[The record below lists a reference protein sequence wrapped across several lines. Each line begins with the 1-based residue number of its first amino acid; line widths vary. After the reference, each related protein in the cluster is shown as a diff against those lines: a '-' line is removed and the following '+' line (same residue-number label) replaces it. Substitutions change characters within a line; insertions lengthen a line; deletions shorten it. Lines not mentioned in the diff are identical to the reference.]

1 MNLCSARQQAAVTVP
16 MTRLGNSGSSTAAN
30 LQERLQQASVKEAR
44 GRHAQTRPL
53 RTPRASRNPA
63 AELLLAHRGNGARST
78 SAVAHPRADST
89 PRGFATVT
97 LKRTARS
104 PARMARLEAP
114 ETLFDHVDSAW
125 PPMAHVRRGAER
137 LGPEGRALVA
147 RRLAD
152 TLARF
157 QPPAGVNAPAL
168 RRFFSFLS
176 QVEVIAIEVPLS
188 ALPTA
193 RPEVRPL
200 LERQLADEVFHA
212 TVFASLAKRMGGLD
226 KPIPEAERLLDQ
238 IRRQEDPRTTA
249 VLLNL
254 LAEGWIENLFDH
266 AVTWGVADDVFRI
279 VLEDESRH
287 VEEAHAH
294 AEGLDVA
301 RVEEAVRG
309 FEGEL
314 FRLVQHPRVMLPVLA
329 LAGEA
334 KFRELSD
341 SFLRVHKEALA
352 EVGLDPNPAVL
363 ELEKM
368 SEELA
373 RTAPDAQRARLVEP
387 ETMWR
392 RTALEI
398 WDAPRS
404 PMTNGWIEVRVDH
417 VKTRDLTAVTIAA
430 IGKVWAEFPRVN
442 RYTVGGK
449 VYESGGVNVGVRALV
464 GDKGEAIAT
473 LVVPDAH
480 TRSVRDIQ
488 RILAAGVARLNSM
501 QGYASDVRPDP
512 GAEALGAVLRDD
524 ELMGM
529 VPPEMVTCPVTV
541 ANTGRAGLFAGF
553 GATPAFGQSV
563 EIVIGRVD
571 QRPQWRGWRYKP
583 TATVVLGCS
592 ADHRVIDG
600 VHSGEAM
607 KRLEAALSPAGV
619 KEIRARPD
627 TLPADDA
634 KAAEQLAG
642 VSGQRAELLLSCKA
656 PFWLGWLCWLFKK

>member
-1 MNLCSARQQAAVTVP
+1 
-16 MTRLGNSGSSTAAN
+16 
-30 LQERLQQASVKEAR
+30 
-44 GRHAQTRPL
+44 
-53 RTPRASRNPA
+53 
-63 AELLLAHRGNGARST
+63 
-78 SAVAHPRADST
+78 
-89 PRGFATVT
+89 
-97 LKRTARS
+97 
-104 PARMARLEAP
+104 MARLAEPDVAEA
-114 ETLFDHVDSAW
+114 LFEHVDLAW

-147 RRLAD
+147 RRLRE
-152 TLARF
+152 TLAAF
-157 QPPAGVNAPAL
+157 EPPAHANRAAL

-212 TVFASLAKRMGGLD
+212 TVFAALATRMGGLD
-226 KPIPEAERLLDQ
+226 KPVPEAEKLLDQ

-266 AVTWGVADDVFRI
+266 AVTWGVADSVFAI

-294 AEGLDVA
+294 AEGVDVA
-301 RVEEAVRG
+301 KVAEAVRA

-314 FRLVQHPRVMLPVLA
+314 FKLVQHPRVMLPVLA

-334 KFRELSD
+334 KFRELSA

-368 SEELA
+368 SDELGTGA
-373 RTAPDAQRARLVEP
+373 AQTAKATLVEP

-404 PMTNGWIEVRVDH
+404 PMMNGWIEVRVDH
-417 VKTRDLTAVTIAA
+417 VPVRDLTAVTIAA

-442 RYTVGGK
+442 RYTLGGRT
-449 VYESGGVNVGVRALV
+449 YRAGAVNVGVRALV
-464 GDKGEAIAT
+464 GDKNEAIAT
-473 LVVPDAH
+473 LVIPDADK
-480 TRSVRDIQ
+480 RSVRDIQ
-488 RILAAGVARLNSM
+488 RILAAGVQRLNGM
-501 QGYASDVRPDP
+501 QAYASDVRPDP
-512 GAEALGAVLRDD
+512 AAESLGTVLRDE

-529 VPPEMVTCPVTV
+529 MPPEMVTCPVTV
-541 ANTGRAGLFAGF
+541 ANTGRSGLFAGF

-571 QRPQWRGWRYKP
+571 KKPQWRTWRYKP

-600 VHSGEAM
+600 VHAGEAM

-619 KEIRARPD
+619 AEIRARAD
-627 TLPADDA
+627 TLPADET
-634 KAAEQLAG
+634 AAAAQLAG
-642 VSGQRAELLLSCKA
+642 VAGQRAELLLSCKA